1 MRASNV
7 RAILRRAKSVLRRDA
22 DRFLKQ
28 ISGVIHVG
36 ANTGQER
43 DLYQQND
50 LRVLWV
56 EPIPEVFDILRAN
69 ILSYP
74 LQSAFQRLVTDKD
87 DELYEFHVSN
97 YEGMSSSILQLK
109 LHKDVWPDVAFTR
122 TLALRSVTLP
132 SLLQRERIDI
142 NNYDALVMDTQ
153 GSELLILKGAAP
165 ILPGLRFIKTEVP
178 DFESYEG
185 CCRLED
191 MKRFLEQHGFR
202 EYVRHPFATRPE
214 GGTYYDVVYR
224 NVR

>member
-7 RAILRRAKSVLRRDA
+7 KTFLRRAKSVVRRDP
-22 DRFLKQ
+22 DRFLKH

-43 DLYQQND
+43 HLYQQHD
-50 LRVLWV
+50 VRVLWI
-56 EPIPEVFDILRAN
+56 EPIPEVFDILMAN
-69 ILSYP
+69 IRCYP
-74 LQSAFQRLVTDKD
+74 SQCAFQGLVTDKD

-97 YEGMSSSILQLK
+97 YEGVSSSILQLK
-109 LHKDVWPDVAFTR
+109 LHKDIWPDVTFSK

-142 NNYDALVMDTQ
+142 KDYDALIMDTQ
-153 GSELLILKGAAP
+153 GTELLILKGAAP
-165 ILPGLRFIKTEVP
+165 ILRNLRFIKTEVP

-185 CCRLED
+185 CCQLQD
-191 MKRFLEQHGFR
+191 VNRFLEQHGFR
-202 EYVRHPFATRPE
+202 EYIRKPFAKRPD

-224 NVR
+224 KVR

>member
-1 MRASNV
+1 MRPSNV
-7 RAILRRAKSVLRRDA
+7 RTILRRAKSILRRDA
-22 DRFLKQ
+22 DRFLGQ

-43 DLYQQND
+43 ELYQQHG
-50 LRVLWV
+50 LRVLWI
-56 EPIPEVFDILRAN
+56 EPLPEVFGRLKAN

-74 LQSAFQRLVTDKD
+74 LQSALQALVTDRD
-87 DELYEFHVSN
+87 DEPCEFHVSN
-97 YEGMSSSILQLK
+97 YDGVSSSILPLK
-109 LHKDVWPDVAFTR
+109 LHRDVWPDVTFTT

-142 NNYDALVMDTQ
+142 GGYDALVMDTQ
-153 GSELLILKGAAP
+153 GSELLILKGAAS
-165 ILPGLRFIKTEVP
+165 ILPDLRFIKTEVP
-178 DFESYEG
+178 DFESYED
-185 CCRLED
+185 CCQLED
-191 MKRFLEQHGFR
+191 MTRFLEPLGFR